1 MPERK
6 IDMIQIIRNPLDW
19 ENSLS
24 KEKEVGLETDT
35 IKIKFPT
42 NLVKAYDEGVFKQ
55 VPRFDRI
62 SCEQVSTKHVI
73 PQSILTNC
81 TGLNLLY
88 AEIDQIIMEFSS
100 KINVN
105 RDGIPLNSKDNIEN
119 VFEKIRSFDFIDFDP
134 QQLYEQAQVLKIDV
148 TKDIV
153 MEETHQDY
161 LSALSMLAPAISD
174 KYEVE
179 NHKNSGI
186 TFTSKRKTV
195 KDRFSSYSKHDELID
210 PKNPINQKML
220 EILSEEAVENFRPVM
235 RFERNFTNFSGIRKA
250 FGISEE
256 KIMLKTVLERNCNP
270 VRDMLL
276 ELSSR
281 VVEAF

>member
-1 MPERK
+1 MPESK
-6 IDMIQIIRNPLDW
+6 VDMIQIISNPLDR

-24 KEKEVGLETDT
+24 KEKEDCIETDT

-42 NLVKAYDEGVFKQ
+42 NLVKAFDERVFKQ

-73 PQSILTNC
+73 PQSILTNY

-88 AEIDQIIMEFSS
+88 AEIDQLIMEFSS

-105 RDGIPLNSKDNIEN
+105 KDGIPLNSKNNIEN
-119 VFEKIRSFDFIDFDP
+119 VFEEIRSFDFLDFDP
-134 QQLYEQAQVLKIDV
+134 QQVYEQAQVLKIDV

-153 MEETHQDY
+153 TKDAHQDY
-161 LSALSMLAPAISD
+161 FSALSILAPAISD

-179 NHKNSGI
+179 NYKNSGI

-195 KDRFSSYSKHDELID
+195 KDRFSSYSKYDELTD

-220 EILSEEAVENFRPVM
+220 DILSGEAVENFRPVM

-256 KIMLKTVLERNCNP
+256 KIMLKTVLECNCNP
-270 VRDMLL
+270 VRDLLL
-276 ELSSR
+276 ELSSK